1 MKPRGNVVVLIR
13 AKEYLAKQ
21 NKTKQ
26 NKTKNSEWWH
36 QPNDRILLW
45 NLAAMLEL

>member
-13 AKEYLAKQ
+13 AKEYLAKTKQ

-26 NKTKNSEWWH
+26 NQKLRVVASA
-36 QPNDRILLW
+36 Q
-45 NLAAMLEL
+45 

>member
-13 AKEYLAKQ
+13 AKEDLAK
-21 NKTKQ
+21 KK
-26 NKTKNSEWWH
+26 KKNNSDWWH
-36 QPNDRILLW
+36 QPNVRILLW

>member
-13 AKEYLAKQ
+13 AKEYLAK
-21 NKTKQ
+21 KK

-45 NLAAMLEL
+45 NLAVMLEL

>member
-13 AKEYLAKQ
+13 AKQDLAK
-21 NKTKQ
+21 K
-26 NKTKNSEWWH
+26 KNNSDWWH
-36 QPNDRILLW
+36 QPNVRILLW